1 MRFLEINAEN
11 FRSFNSLHM
20 ELGGFNVLIGPNAAG
35 KSNFIS
41 NIRYFRDIASRG
53 LENAISLQ
61 GGTEYL
67 RNLCIGGSRD
77 QSASCI
83 IDATA
88 HPASLQFCE
97 EDGGRIVA
105 RCFRIA
111 YSLTIRF
118 PPAGDGYTVFAERL
132 EASCSFSRRVNGGD
146 EVHLGGGYVALE
158 REGDHI
164 RASVVPETVAG
175 LFRLPSYAEPL
186 SPKRSLL
193 ENPTLFP
200 LLSPVAYGT
209 ADFFRSIALYDFDP
223 KLSKRA
229 TPVVGR
235 ADLEPDASNLAIVL
249 RRILSDPEKKEML
262 AAFAA
267 ELFPFIEEFRVERMA
282 DRTLVTTIRERYT
295 GCASIPAPLISDGT
309 INLTA
314 LIVALYF
321 ETKPVIVLE
330 EPERNIH
337 PFLISKI
344 IDMMKEVPERIG
356 TQLII
361 TTHNPE
367 FVKNAGAENLF
378 LISRD
383 ERGFSKIARPAES
396 EDLRIFL
403 ATMGIEEL
411 YVQNLL

>member
-1 MRFLEINAEN
+1 MRFTEICAEN
-11 FRSFNSLHM
+11 FRSFDKLHM

-35 KSNFIS
+35 KSNFIGS
-41 NIRYFRDIASRG
+41 IRYLRDIASRG

-61 GGTEYL
+61 GGVEYL
-67 RNLCIGGSRD
+67 RNVCIGGSRD

-83 IDATA
+83 IDATTS
-88 HPASLQFCE
+88 PITLQFCE
-97 EDGGRIVA
+97 EDGARIVA
-105 RCFRIA
+105 HCFRIA
-111 YSLTIRF
+111 YRLTIRF
-118 PPAGDGYTVFAERL
+118 PSADGGYTVSAERL
-132 EASCSFSRRVNGGD
+132 KVSCSFSRITNGAD
-146 EVHLGGGYVALE
+146 EVHLGGGHVALD

-164 RASVVPETVAG
+164 RASVIPETVAG
-175 LFRLPSYAEPL
+175 LFRLPSYAEPF

-200 LLSPVAYGT
+200 LLSPVVYGT
-209 ADFFRSIALYDFDP
+209 ADFFRSVALYDFDP

-229 TPVVGR
+229 TPVAGR
-235 ADLEPDASNLAIVL
+235 SDLEPDAGNLAIVL
-249 RRILSDPEKKEML
+249 RRILANPEKKEML
-262 AAFAA
+262 TEFAA
-267 ELFPFIEEFRVERMA
+267 ELFPFIEEFRVEQMA
-282 DRTLVTTIRERYT
+282 DSTLVTTIRERYT
-295 GCASIPAPLISDGT
+295 GSAVIPAPLISDGT

-321 ETKPVIVLE
+321 ENKPVIVLE

-396 EDLRIFL
+396 EELRIFL